1 MMLDL
6 TLNSEDKDSYITN
19 VKFNE
24 EDGTYTVTY
33 ASGREETCPFSVHNY
48 QVELFRMENQFNEY
62 NEEYL
67 TRVWNNGP
75 IRAFLLASML
85 VADAFYINYI
95 CNVGPN
101 VVNILLLSMMVLQQ
115 VPRFIDFFQ
124 GLKKYLRAKKKV
136 EIIKEYL
143 GNKKQFSVP
152 VLDKNDKEEEWFLV
166 DLGNIDQFK
175 DVKELNDY
183 VLTLTPEVKEE
194 QGISFTKKFKGQA

>member
-1 MMLDL
+1 MKP
-6 TLNSEDKDSYITN
+6 DKQPKPILS
-19 VKFNE
+19 
-24 EDGTYTVTY
+24 
-33 ASGREETCPFSVHNY
+33 
-48 QVELFRMENQFNEY
+48 
-62 NEEYL
+62 
-67 TRVWNNGP
+67 RV
-75 IRAFLLASML
+75 
-85 VADAFYINYI
+85 
-95 CNVGPN
+95 
-101 VVNILLLSMMVLQQ
+101 
-115 VPRFIDFFQ
+115 
-124 GLKKYLRAKKKV
+124 YLREISTGRIVLEFYPTKAGEKAANRYKGLADL